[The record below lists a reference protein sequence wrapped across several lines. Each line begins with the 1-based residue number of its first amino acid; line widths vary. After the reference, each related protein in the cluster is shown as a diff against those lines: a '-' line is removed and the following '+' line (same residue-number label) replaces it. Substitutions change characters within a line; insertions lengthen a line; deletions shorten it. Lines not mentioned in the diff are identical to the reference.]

1 MGPLLGLDPGF
12 AAAAA
17 MAALFCS
24 VVNCPV
30 ATVFLAVEMFGTTQ
44 LGLFAVA
51 VAVAFVLSGYFGL
64 YDSQRFR
71 FSKVKRKAFEER

>member
-1 MGPLLGLDPGF
+1 
-12 AAAAA
+12 

-71 FSKVKRKAFEER
+71 FSKVQRKAFEER